1 MRFVCYLSDALD
13 RLARVF
19 VQVALAIIVTLV
31 IIEVFARNVFGGSLT
46 WVDEVSVTYL
56 GTWFVFVGAAH
67 AMKVGML
74 INFNSFVQ
82 HLAGRSAKAVFI
94 VSQFLILVFLTVVIV
109 YGTRLSASTMSQPS
123 PALQLPI
130 GIAYFGVV
138 AGCAI
143 MFIHVVAAILQTTE
157 KTSKP

>member
-1 MRFVCYLSDALD
+1 MGLVCRVSDALD
-13 RLARVF
+13 RLTRIF
-19 VQVALAIIVTLV
+19 IQVALAIIVTLV
-31 IIEVFARNVFGGSLT
+31 IIEVFARNVFSNSLT
-46 WVDEVSVTYL
+46 WIDEVSVTYL

-82 HLAGRSAKAVFI
+82 YLEGRSARALFI
-94 VSQFLILVFLTVVIV
+94 VSHLLILVFLTVVIIFGV
-109 YGTRLSASTMSQPS
+109 RLSFSTMSQPS

-130 GIAYFGVV
+130 GVAYFGVV

-143 MFIHVVAAILQTTE
+143 MFVHAMAAILQMFT
-157 KTSKP
+157 KAPKA